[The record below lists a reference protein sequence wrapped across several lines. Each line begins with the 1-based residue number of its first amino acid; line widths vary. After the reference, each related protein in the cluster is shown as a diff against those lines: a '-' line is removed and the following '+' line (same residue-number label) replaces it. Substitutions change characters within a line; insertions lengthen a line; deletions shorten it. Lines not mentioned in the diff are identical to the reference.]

1 MARGIYIAGA
11 GKDAGK
17 TTLSLGLL
25 KELNGKLPKGV
36 SFIKPLGQKT
46 TLVQGE
52 QVGQDSWFVDKALG
66 MGLSF
71 EHSAPFAASA
81 GAASRYIKLGEPTG
95 IPGKIRRAY
104 KHLSRKGQ
112 TVLVEGTG
120 HPGVGS
126 VFDLSNARVA
136 QILETPVILVLDGGI
151 GSTIDQFSL
160 CSSMF
165 HEHNVP
171 LLGVVINRII
181 PEKMEAVKL
190 LLGKWFKEREIN
202 VFGYIPYED
211 SIALPSLGLIHRA
224 LGAEPILTAKA
235 DADIAVAGH
244 LTAFGSTEEILQSV
258 AKKPSRSLLVDK
270 TRPSILDAL
279 VVHKLSGGKGPGAV
293 IVCGGTP
300 DSRRI
305 EALKSTGI
313 PLYATKQGLEIS
325 AGKLSRKIFKVE
337 PYEQGKID
345 KIIEIVA
352 TYVDV
357 ESILSCLNKKGAGKI
372 KTEKEGKV
380 KRFFK
385 KLFKRK

>member
-1 MARGIYIAGA
+1 MGKGIYVAGA

-17 TTLSLGLL
+17 TTLCLGLL
-25 KELNGKLPKGV
+25 KELNGRLPKGV

-71 EHSAPFAASA
+71 ENSAPFAASS
-81 GAASRYIKLGEPTG
+81 GAASRYIKLGEPSG

-104 KHLSRKGQ
+104 RYLSRKGQ

-165 HEHNVP
+165 YEHNVP
-171 LLGVVINRII
+171 VLGVVINRII
-181 PEKMEAVKL
+181 PEKMEAVKS
-190 LLGKWFKEREIN
+190 LLGKWFSEREIP

-211 SIALPSLGLIHRA
+211 SIAQPSLGLIHRA
-224 LGAEPILTAKA
+224 LGAEPILAA
-235 DADIAVAGH
+235 APDAEIAVAGH
-244 LTAFGSTEEILQSV
+244 LTAFGSTEEILQSIIRR
-258 AKKPSRSLLVDK
+258 PSRSLLVDK

-279 VVHKLSGGKGPGAV
+279 VVHKLSSGKGPGAV

-300 DSRRI
+300 DPRRI
-305 EALKSTGI
+305 EALKVTGI
-313 PLYATKQGLEIS
+313 PLYATKQGLEKS

-337 PYEQGKID
+337 PYEQAKID
-345 KIIEIVA
+345 KITELVA
-352 TYVDV
+352 KHVDTD
-357 ESILSCLNKKGAGKI
+357 SILLKLNHKGTN
-372 KTEKEGKV
+372 KTSDKKEGKV

-385 KLFKRK
+385 KLFKR

>member
-17 TTLSLGLL
+17 TTLCLGLL
-25 KELNGKLPKGV
+25 KELNGFLPKGV

-71 EHSAPFAASA
+71 EHSAPFAASS

-126 VFDLSNARVA
+126 VFDLSNAKVA

-165 HEHNVP
+165 YEHNVP

-181 PEKMEAVKL
+181 PEKMEAVKK
-190 LLGKWFKEREIN
+190 LLGKWFLEREIP

-211 SIALPSLGLIHRA
+211 SIAQPSLGLIHRA
-224 LGAEPILTAKA
+224 LGAEPILAAKE
-235 DADIAVAGH
+235 DAEFAVAGH
-244 LTAFGSTEEILQSV
+244 LTAFGSTEEILQNV
-258 AKKPSRSLLVDK
+258 NNRPTRSLLVDK
-270 TRPSILDAL
+270 TRPDILDAL

-300 DSRRI
+300 DLRRI
-305 EALKSTGI
+305 EALKATEI
-313 PLYATKQGLEIS
+313 PLYATKQRLEVS

-345 KIIEIVA
+345 KIIELVA
-352 TYVDV
+352 THVKAEY
-357 ESILSCLNKKGAGKI
+357 ILSCLNERGTTKLNSKKD
-372 KTEKEGKV
+372 GKV

-385 KLFKRK
+385 KLFKRQ